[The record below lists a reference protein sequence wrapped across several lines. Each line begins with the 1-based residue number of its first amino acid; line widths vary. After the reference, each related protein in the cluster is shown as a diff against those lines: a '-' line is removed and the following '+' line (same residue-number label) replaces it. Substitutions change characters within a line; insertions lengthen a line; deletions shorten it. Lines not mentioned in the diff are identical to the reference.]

1 MSEPFREQILI
12 TVIIPAYNSEKY
24 IKKCLL
30 SVVYQEIPEME
41 ILVINDGSTDRTA
54 EIVALLV
61 KEHKCIR
68 LVTIENRGVSH
79 ARNVGLKRAKGRYI
93 TFVDSDDYLEPD
105 AYKTMLEEMIRYDAD
120 IVEGACRK
128 EKPNGTFIYNC
139 RLHKEI
145 VRGKAQCTEHFL
157 KQQNCYNYM
166 CNKIYKRDLFRN
178 HKFPLLRYGEDYYMN
193 ALLHKEAAC
202 KLVLSRLVYHYV
214 IHEESACGKKAEIG
228 LIDGILTGVM
238 TANLFKDTS
247 LRGFP
252 CIYTCKLWIDVAWRI
267 YLQNDKK
274 VFRQYI
280 KLSKK
285 YYRSMLVH
293 LPYQVWREKGSC
305 YSYFTYLVFAIF
317 PTCGVQLLERNKLKG
332 RRRQACVGG

>member
-1 MSEPFREQILI
+1 METSLNQTML

-30 SVVYQEIPEME
+30 SVVCQEIQGME

-54 EIVALLV
+54 EIAALLA

-79 ARNVGLKRAKGRYI
+79 ARNVGLKKAKGRYI

-128 EKPNGTFIYNC
+128 EKPNGAP
-139 RLHKEI
+139 LHECHLHREI
-145 VRGKAQCTEHFL
+145 IRGKARCAEHFL

-166 CNKIYKRDLFRN
+166 CNKIYKRELFCN
-178 HKFPLLRYGEDYYMN
+178 HKFPLLRYSEDYYMN
-193 ALLHKEAAC
+193 ALLHKETVC
-202 KLVLSRLVYHYV
+202 KLVLNKLIYHYV
-214 IHEESACGKKAEIG
+214 IHKESASGKKAGTG
-228 LIDGILTGVM
+228 LIDVVTAGVM
-238 TANLFKDTS
+238 TADLFKNTK
-247 LRGFP
+247 LKVFP
-252 CIYTCKLWIDVAWRI
+252 CIYTCEFWIDIARRI

-274 VFRQYI
+274 MLRQYMR
-280 KLSKK
+280 LSKR
-285 YYRSMLVH
+285 YYRSMLAH
-293 LPYQVWREKGSC
+293 LPYRFWKENESC
-305 YSYFTYLVFAIF
+305 YSYFTYLLLAVFPQTGLRLIEGKQRA
-317 PTCGVQLLERNKLKG
+317 
-332 RRRQACVGG
+332 